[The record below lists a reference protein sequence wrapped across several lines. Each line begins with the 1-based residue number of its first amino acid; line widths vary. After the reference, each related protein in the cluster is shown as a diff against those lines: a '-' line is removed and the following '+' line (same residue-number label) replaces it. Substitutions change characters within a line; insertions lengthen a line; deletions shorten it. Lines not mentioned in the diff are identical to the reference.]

1 MKPWPRKSML
11 PKDRLERVIAGLREL
26 GVDEYEVEAVV
37 DYIEG
42 RSTVKFTAEQQK
54 VFQKDFQVLIK
65 LTEIAARRSRDGQG
79 IH

>member
-1 MKPWPRKSML
+1 ML

-26 GVDEYEVEAVV
+26 GVGEDEVEAVV
-37 DYIEG
+37 DYVEG
-42 RSTVKFTAEQQK
+42 RSTVKLTAEQERGM
-54 VFQKDFQVLIK
+54 QVLFK